1 MIEKWSCTEQS
12 SAECKVLIVHVV
24 LSNTSLFTPV
34 TLLNIGLKALRGNE
48 KCVQKRQKSSHTV
61 IDYSIQMWVIHNAEI
76 VTVNCVREFSEYS
89 HTLKNSDCYKQLSA
103 FCVLIIREMINDY
116 SVQELTYEAHWH
128 CLLIRDAKTALSDA
142 AACSCW
148 ADRLLYIHL
157 SITIY
162 IWNIKL

>member
-1 MIEKWSCTEQS
+1 MSVTY
-12 SAECKVLIVHVV
+12 VV
-24 LSNTSLFTPV
+24 LSNTSLSASA
-34 TLLNIGLKALRGNE
+34 TLLNIELKALRENE
-48 KCVQKRQKSSHTV
+48 KCIWERQKFSHTV
-61 IDYSIQMWVIHNAEI
+61 IDYSIQMQMVHNIRI
-76 VTVNCVREFSEYS
+76 VTVNCVREFSEHS